1 MAAAEEVRKG
11 YRDSGARTAR
21 DILKMDK
28 LVVLD
33 FGSQYSHLICR
44 RIREANVYCEL
55 LPYNTP
61 AKVIKEIDPKGI
73 IFSGGPASVYAK
85 NAPKPDKEIF
95 KMGKPILG
103 ICYGHQVLVDSFGGR
118 VKHSNSREYGRAELA
133 IDGIDEKEEREEDN
147 SSDLFKGLG
156 SGIIKCWMSHADAAE
171 KLPEGFK
178 VLAHTE
184 NSFSA
189 AIGNPEKKFY
199 GIQFHPEVVHTEK
212 GGQILKNFAQTISRA
227 KPEWNIE
234 SFIETTVNDIRK
246 KVGKEKVLAAV
257 SGGIDSTT
265 VAALMHKA
273 IGDQLSCV
281 FINHGLLRQDEE
293 KEVIRLF
300 KDHLRINVIYVNA
313 EKQFLSKLKDV
324 SDPEKK
330 RKIIGEEFAN
340 VFAAVVKKKKKK
352 KMMMMKRKKKK
363 KDTEQFQWLAQG
375 TLYPDVI
382 ESGVSKGPAA
392 VIKTHHNV
400 GGLPKWLDLKVIEP
414 LRYLYKDEVRKAAKL
429 LGVPDELL
437 KRHPFPGPGLAV
449 RIIGEV
455 TPEKIRICKHASKII
470 EDELKETTADTSVS
484 ASNGGGGQWYDK
496 VWQAYAAVGDDRAV
510 GVLGDER
517 IYGHIVTIRVVES
530 MDAMTADWSR
540 LPYELIE
547 KISNRITNE
556 VEGVTWVT
564 YAVSSK
570 PPATIEPQ

>member
-1 MAAAEEVRKG
+1 
-11 YRDSGARTAR
+11 
-21 DILKMDK
+21 MDK

-44 RIREANVYCEL
+44 RIREAKVYCEL

-73 IFSGGPASVYAK
+73 IFSGGPASVYAQ

-95 KMGKPILG
+95 KMDKPLLG
-103 ICYGHQVLVDSFGGR
+103 ICYGHQVLVDTFGGK
-118 VKHSNSREYGRAELA
+118 VKRSNNREYGRSVLIIE
-133 IDGIDEKEEREEDN
+133 GEGEE
-147 SSDLFKGLG
+147 SISDLFKGLG
-156 SGIIKCWMSHADAAE
+156 PGIMNCWMSHADAAE

-178 VLAHTE
+178 VLARTE

-189 AIGNPEKKFY
+189 AIGNLDKKFY

-212 GGQILKNFAQTISRA
+212 GTQILKNFAQNISGA
-227 KPEWNIE
+227 KPEWDIE
-234 SFIETTVNDIRK
+234 SFIESTIKDIRK
-246 KVGKEKVLAAV
+246 QVSKEKVLAAV

-293 KEVIRLF
+293 KDVVRLF
-300 KDHLRINVIYVNA
+300 KDHLGINVIYVDA
-313 EKQFLSKLKDV
+313 EKQFLEKLKGV
-324 SDPEKK
+324 SDPEEK

-340 VFAAVVKKKKKK
+340 VFAAVMKKKKNNNGNEG
-352 KMMMMKRKKKK
+352 
-363 KDTEQFQWLAQG
+363 TAESFQWLAQG

-455 TPEKIRICKHASKII
+455 TPEKIRICKHASKIV
-470 EDELKETTADTSVS
+470 EDELRSTAAFASTPASVASPAVAATADSRG
-484 ASNGGGGQWYDK
+484 NPGWYER

-517 IYGHIVTIRVVES
+517 VYGHIVIIRIVES

-556 VEGVTWVT
+556 VEGVAWVT

>member
-1 MAAAEEVRKG
+1 
-11 YRDSGARTAR
+11 
-21 DILKMDK
+21 MDK

-61 AKVIKEIDPKGI
+61 AKVIKELDPKGI
-73 IFSGGPASVYAK
+73 IFSGGPASVYAQ

-95 KMGKPILG
+95 EMGKPLLG
-103 ICYGHQVLVDSFGGR
+103 ICYGHQVLIDSFGGK
-118 VKHSNSREYGRAELA
+118 VKRTNSREYGRAVLVIE
-133 IDGIDEKEEREEDN
+133 GEGEEDTP
-147 SSDLFKGLG
+147 DLFKGL
-156 SGIIKCWMSHADAAE
+156 SSSIMNCWMSHADAAE

-178 VLAHTE
+178 VLARTE

-189 AIGNPEKKFY
+189 AIGNPDKKIY

-212 GGQILKNFAQTISRA
+212 GTQILKNFAQTISGA
-227 KPEWNIE
+227 KPEWDIE
-234 SFIETTVNDIRK
+234 SFIESTINNIRK
-246 KVGKEKVLAAV
+246 QVGKEKVLAAV

-281 FINHGLLRQDEE
+281 FINHGLLRQNEE
-293 KEVIRLF
+293 KDVVRLF
-300 KDHLRINVIYVNA
+300 KDHLGINVIYVNA
-313 EKQFLSKLKDV
+313 EKQFLGKLKGV
-324 SDPEKK
+324 SDPEEK

-340 VFAAVVKKKKKK
+340 VFADVVKKKKKDEEK
-352 KMMMMKRKKKK
+352 
-363 KDTEQFQWLAQG
+363 EQEEDADSLQWLAQG

-400 GGLPKWLDLKVIEP
+400 GGLPKWLNLKVIEP
-414 LRYLYKDEVRKAAKL
+414 LRYLYKDEVRKAAKM

-455 TPEKIRICKHASKII
+455 TPEKIRICKHASKIV
-470 EDELKETTADTSVS
+470 EDELKSTAAFAPTSTTSV
-484 ASNGGGGQWYDK
+484 ASPAGAAVATNDNASWYDK

-517 IYGHIVTIRVVES
+517 VYGHIVIIRIVES
-530 MDAMTADWSR
+530 VDAMTADWSR

-564 YAVSSK
+564 YTVSSK

>member
-1 MAAAEEVRKG
+1 
-11 YRDSGARTAR
+11 
-21 DILKMDK
+21 MDK

-61 AKVIKEIDPKGI
+61 AEVIKEINPKGI
-73 IFSGGPASVYAK
+73 IFSGGPASVYAQ

-95 KMGKPILG
+95 KMGKPLLG
-103 ICYGHQVLVDSFGGR
+103 ICYGHQVLVDSFGGK
-118 VKHSNSREYGRAELA
+118 VKRTNSREYGRSVLIIE
-133 IDGIDEKEEREEDN
+133 GEGEEGT
-147 SSDLFKGLG
+147 SDLFKGLG
-156 SGIIKCWMSHADAAE
+156 PGIMNCWMSHADAAE

-178 VLAHTE
+178 VLARTE

-189 AIGNPEKKFY
+189 AIGNPDKKFY

-212 GGQILKNFAQTISRA
+212 GTQILKNFAQTISGA
-227 KPEWNIE
+227 KPEWDIA
-234 SFIETTVNDIRK
+234 SFIESTINDIRK
-246 KVGKEKVLAAV
+246 QVGKEKVLAAV

-293 KEVIRLF
+293 KDVVRLF
-300 KDHLRINVIYVNA
+300 KDHLGINVIYVNA
-313 EKQFLSKLKDV
+313 EKQFLDKLKGV
-324 SDPEKK
+324 SDPEEK

-340 VFAAVVKKKKKK
+340 VFAAVVKKK
-352 KMMMMKRKKKK
+352 RN
-363 KDTEQFQWLAQG
+363 DENADATDDSFQWLAQG

-400 GGLPKWLDLKVIEP
+400 GGLPKWLNLKVIEP

-455 TPEKIRICKHASKII
+455 TPEKIRICKHASKIV
-470 EDELKETTADTSVS
+470 EDELKSTAAFAPTS
-484 ASNGGGGQWYDK
+484 ASLVSPAAAVAANNDNAGWYDK

-517 IYGHIVTIRVVES
+517 VYGHIVIIRIVES
-530 MDAMTADWSR
+530 IDAMTADWSR

>member
-1 MAAAEEVRKG
+1 
-11 YRDSGARTAR
+11 
-21 DILKMDK
+21 MDK

-73 IFSGGPASVYAK
+73 IFSGGPASVYAQ

-95 KMGKPILG
+95 KMGKPLLG
-103 ICYGHQVLVDSFGGR
+103 ICYGHQVLVDTFGGK
-118 VKHSNSREYGRAELA
+118 VKRSNSREYGRSVLIIE
-133 IDGIDEKEEREEDN
+133 GEGEEN
-147 SSDLFKGLG
+147 TPDLFKGLG
-156 SGIIKCWMSHADAAE
+156 PGIMNCWMSHADAAE
-171 KLPEGFK
+171 VLPEGFK
-178 VLAHTE
+178 VLARTE

-189 AIGNPEKKFY
+189 AIGNPDKKFY

-212 GGQILKNFAQTISRA
+212 GTQILKNFAQTISGA
-227 KPEWNIE
+227 KPEWDIE
-234 SFIETTVNDIRK
+234 SFIESTINDIRK
-246 KVGKEKVLAAV
+246 QVGKEKVLAAV

-293 KEVIRLF
+293 KDVVGLF
-300 KDHLRINVIYVNA
+300 KDHLGINVIYVDA
-313 EKQFLSKLKDV
+313 EKQFLGKLKGV
-324 SDPEKK
+324 SDPEEK

-340 VFAAVVKKKKKK
+340 VFAAVVKKKKNSDDEAKE
-352 KMMMMKRKKKK
+352 
-363 KDTEQFQWLAQG
+363 DVDSFQWLAQG

-400 GGLPKWLDLKVIEP
+400 GGLPKWLNLKVIEP

-455 TPEKIRICKHASKII
+455 TPEKIRICKHASKIV
-470 EDELKETTADTSVS
+470 EDELKSTAAFAPTS
-484 ASNGGGGQWYDK
+484 ASVASPAVAAVDDANDNPGWYDT

-517 IYGHIVTIRVVES
+517 VYGHIVIIRIVES
-530 MDAMTADWSR
+530 IDAMTADWSR

>member
-1 MAAAEEVRKG
+1 
-11 YRDSGARTAR
+11 
-21 DILKMDK
+21 MDK

-95 KMGKPILG
+95 KMGKPLLG

-118 VKHSNSREYGRAELA
+118 VKRTNSREYGRAGLVIER
-133 IDGIDEKEEREEDN
+133 GGGEEEGT
-147 SSDLFKGLG
+147 SDLFKGLG
-156 SGIIKCWMSHADAAE
+156 PGIINCWMSHADAAE

-178 VLAHTE
+178 VLARTE

-199 GIQFHPEVVHTEK
+199 GIQFHPEVVHTDK
-212 GGQILKNFAQTISRA
+212 GTQILKNFAQTISGA
-227 KPEWNIE
+227 KPEWDIE
-234 SFIETTVNDIRK
+234 SFIESTVNDIRK
-246 KVGKEKVLAAV
+246 QVGKEKVLAAV

-273 IGDQLSCV
+273 IGDQLHCV
-281 FINHGLLRQDEE
+281 FINHGLLREGEE
-293 KEVIRLF
+293 KDVVKLF
-300 KDHLRINVIYVNA
+300 KDHLGINVIYVNA
-313 EKQFLSKLKDV
+313 EKQFLGKLKGV

-340 VFAAVVKKKKKK
+340 VFAAVVKE
-352 KMMMMKRKKKK
+352 RKEKEKNDVK
-363 KDTEQFQWLAQG
+363 PFQWLAQG

-400 GGLPKWLDLKVIEP
+400 GGLPKWLNLKVIEP

-455 TPEKIRICKHASKII
+455 TPEKIRICKQASKIV
-470 EDELKETTADTSVS
+470 EDELKATAASS
-484 ASNGGGGQWYDK
+484 ADVGWYDR

-517 IYGHIVTIRVVES
+517 VYGHIVIIRIVES

>member
-1 MAAAEEVRKG
+1 
-11 YRDSGARTAR
+11 
-21 DILKMDK
+21 MDK
-28 LVVLD
+28 IVVLD

-61 AKVIKEIDPKGI
+61 AKVIKEIAPKGI

-85 NAPKPDKEIF
+85 DAPKPDGEIF
-95 KMGKPILG
+95 KMGSPILG
-103 ICYGHQVLVDSFGGR
+103 ICYGHQVLVDNFGGR
-118 VKHSNSREYGRAELA
+118 VKRANSREYGRAGLV
-133 IDGIDEKEEREEDN
+133 IDDK
-147 SSDLFKGLG
+147 SDLFKSLG
-156 SGIIKCWMSHADAAE
+156 TSIKCWMSHGDAAE
-171 KLPEGFK
+171 KVPEGFR

-184 NSFSA
+184 NSSSA
-189 AIGNPEKKFY
+189 AIGNKDKKLY
-199 GIQFHPEVVHTEK
+199 GIQFHPEVVHTER
-212 GGQILKNFAQTISRA
+212 GTQILKNFAQEISGA
-227 KPEWNIE
+227 KPEWDMT
-234 SFIETTVNDIRK
+234 SFIETTVKDVRK
-246 KVGKEKVLAAV
+246 QVDKEKVLAAV

-273 IGDQLSCV
+273 IGDNLRCV

-293 KEVIRLF
+293 NEVVRLF
-300 KDHLRINVIYVNA
+300 KDHLGIDLIYVNA
-313 EKQFLSKLKDV
+313 EKQFVGKLKGV
-324 SDPEKK
+324 TDPEKK

-340 VFAAVVKKKKKK
+340 CFVDVVKKSGP
-352 KMMMMKRKKKK
+352 
-363 KDTEQFQWLAQG
+363 FQWLAQG

-392 VIKTHHNV
+392 VIKMHHNV
-400 GGLPKWLDLKVIEP
+400 GGLPKWLNLKVIEP

-455 TPEKIRICKHASKII
+455 TPEKIRICKHASKIV
-470 EDELKETTADTSVS
+470 EDELKSTVAFAPSS
-484 ASNGGGGQWYDK
+484 ASVASPAVATAADSKDNPGWYDR

-517 IYGHIVTIRVVES
+517 VYGHIVIIRIVES

>member
-1 MAAAEEVRKG
+1 
-11 YRDSGARTAR
+11 
-21 DILKMDK
+21 MDK
-28 LVVLD
+28 IVVLD

-73 IFSGGPASVYAK
+73 IFSGGPASVYAE

-95 KMGKPILG
+95 NMGKPLLG
-103 ICYGHQVLVDSFGGR
+103 ICYGHQVLVDTFGGK
-118 VKHSNSREYGRAELA
+118 VKRSNSREYGRSVLIIE
-133 IDGIDEKEEREEDN
+133 GKEEDTP
-147 SSDLFKGLG
+147 DLFKGLG
-156 SGIIKCWMSHADAAE
+156 PGIMNCWMSHADAAE
-171 KLPEGFK
+171 ELPEGFK
-178 VLAHTE
+178 VLARTE
-184 NSFSA
+184 SSFSA
-189 AIGNPEKKFY
+189 AIGNIDKKYY

-212 GGQILKNFAQTISRA
+212 GTQILKNFAQTISGA

-234 SFIETTVNDIRK
+234 SFIESTINDIRK
-246 KVGKEKVLAAV
+246 QVGKEKVLAAV

-273 IGDQLSCV
+273 IGEQLSCV

-293 KEVIRLF
+293 KDVVKLF
-300 KDHLRINVIYVNA
+300 KDHLGINVIYVNA
-313 EKQFLSKLKDV
+313 EKQFLGKLKGI
-324 SDPEKK
+324 SDPEEK
-330 RKIIGEEFAN
+330 RKVIGEEFAN
-340 VFAAVVKKKKKK
+340 VFAAVVKKKKNNDEG
-352 KMMMMKRKKKK
+352 
-363 KDTEQFQWLAQG
+363 KDTDSFQWLAQG

-400 GGLPKWLDLKVIEP
+400 GGLPKWLNLKVIEP

-429 LGVPDELL
+429 LGVPNELL
-437 KRHPFPGPGLAV
+437 RRHPFPGPGLAV

-455 TPEKIRICKHASKII
+455 TPEKIRICKHASKIV
-470 EDELKETTADTSVS
+470 EDELKSTAAFAPTFASIAPATADTDNNV
-484 ASNGGGGQWYDK
+484 GWYDK

-517 IYGHIVTIRVVES
+517 VYGHIVIIRIVES
-530 MDAMTADWSR
+530 SDAMTADWSR